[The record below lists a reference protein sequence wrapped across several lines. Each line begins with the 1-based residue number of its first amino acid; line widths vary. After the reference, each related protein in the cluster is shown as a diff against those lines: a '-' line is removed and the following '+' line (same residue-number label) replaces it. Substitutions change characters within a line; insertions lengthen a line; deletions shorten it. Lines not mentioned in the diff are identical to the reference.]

1 MDLRIAQEL
10 GYDGLEMSAGKMRAF
25 LDAGWSEADLTDRL
39 RPFDIPGIGF
49 LLDLERHGADT
60 PALIRNAAEIFH
72 LAELAGAAAVQVLT
86 GPVSVDT
93 VRRHA
98 AGLPISGYRGV
109 LGLDR
114 AEQMAISARNLAR
127 LADMAAERGLLVYL
141 EALAWCP
148 LNSLSDH
155 VEMIM
160 RADRP
165 NIRLIVDF
173 WHCYVSGDTP
183 DRVTAHPDS
192 FVDRVIAMGIRFLQP
207 AFYSP
212 PHLRTPM
219 WVTAH
224 EGAIC
229 EIGATIH
236 ASKGSYQIKVIADG
250 EPLIKDRWVRFTAN
264 TFNLMYDKTA
274 YHVQWRV
281 TNTGLATRLKG

>member
-1 MDLRIAQEL
+1 
-10 GYDGLEMSAGKMRAF
+10 
-25 LDAGWSEADLTDRL
+25 
-39 RPFDIPGIGF
+39 
-49 LLDLERHGADT
+49 
-60 PALIRNAAEIFH
+60 
-72 LAELAGAAAVQVLT
+72 
-86 GPVSVDT
+86 
-93 VRRHA
+93 
-98 AGLPISGYRGV
+98 
-109 LGLDR
+109 
-114 AEQMAISARNLAR
+114 MAISARNLAR

-212 PHLRTPM
+212 PHLRTPI